1 MEERDYYEVL
11 QLHPS
16 ADHTMIVQAYWHL
29 ARKYKIAMDRDG
41 FTEHAIEELNR
52 CFDVLGA
59 PESRAEY
66 DRARAERTATSGEAL
81 EAETKRVS
89 IEVCFWNLPAWQGML
104 AAACTVGLAAVA
116 LVAGAHPLLVLLLAV
131 ATIAAALLVLP
142 HDFLQGGRISIRKR
156 WKRKLCAVEL
166 QKSTAQI
173 LARWRQADGD
183 CHRTIPLAKLS
194 ENGAYPPHRPN
205 NPPTDL

>member
-29 ARKYKIAMDRDG
+29 ARKYKIAMGRDG

-52 CFDVLGA
+52 SFEVLGA

-66 DRARAERTATSGEAL
+66 DRARAGRPAASDAAL

-89 IEVCFWNLPAWQGML
+89 IEVCFWNLPARQGML

-116 LVAGAHPLLVLLLAV
+116 LIAGAHPLLVFLLAV

-142 HDFLQGGRISIRKR
+142 DDFLQGGRISIRKR
-156 WKRKLCAVEL
+156 WKRTLRPFEL
-166 QKSTAQI
+166 QKSTSQI
-173 LARWRQADGD
+173 LARWRQANGD
-183 CHRTIPLAKLS
+183 CDRTIPLVELS
-194 ENGAYPPHRPN
+194 KSSAYPLHRSN
-205 NPPTDL
+205 GPPTDL

>member
-41 FTEHAIEELNR
+41 FTEHAIGELNR
-52 CFDVLGA
+52 SFDVLGA
-59 PESRAEY
+59 PESRAAY
-66 DRARAERTATSGEAL
+66 DRARAERVAASGDAL

-89 IEVCFWNLPAWQGML
+89 IEVCFWNLPARQGML

-116 LVAGAHPLLVLLLAV
+116 LVAGAHPLLVFILAL

-142 HDFLQGGRISIRKR
+142 TDFLQGGRIPIRKR
-156 WKRKLCAVEL
+156 WKRKLRALDL
-166 QKSTAQI
+166 QQSTAQI
-173 LARWRQADGD
+173 LARWRRADGD
-183 CHRTIPLAKLS
+183 CDRAIPLVELS
-194 ENGAYPPHRPN
+194 KNAVHPPHRSN

>member
-16 ADHTMIVQAYWHL
+16 ADHAMIVQAYWHL
-29 ARKYKIAMDRDG
+29 ARKYKLEMDRDAFAG
-41 FTEHAIEELNR
+41 HAIEELNQA
-52 CFDVLGA
+52 FDVLGSPDLRA
-59 PESRAEY
+59 QYDGTRSRKPSTYPDA
-66 DRARAERTATSGEAL
+66 S

-116 LVAGAHPLLVLLLAV
+116 LVAGAHPLLVFLLAV

-142 HDFLQGGRISIRKR
+142 DDSLQGGRIPVRTR
-156 WKRKLCAVEL
+156 WKRKLRAADFE
-166 QKSTAQI
+166 KSTSQI
-173 LARWRQADGD
+173 LARWRQAHGDGD
-183 CHRTIPLAKLS
+183 AAGPLIELS
-194 ENGAYPPHRPN
+194 KGYPPDTWSD
-205 NPPTDL
+205 PPTLL